1 MQNITGTL
9 PIIPIQHY
17 VLFCTLLFVIGVA
30 GVLIKR
36 NALVIFMSIEIMLNS
51 INLLLVAFSV
61 YHNDPAG
68 QIFVF
73 FVMIV
78 AAAEVAVGLALV
90 VMVYRHTHSIDIDFL
105 NKLKW

>member
-1 MQNITGTL
+1 MSDISKTITM
-9 PIIPIQHY
+9 IPIEQY
-17 VLFCTLLFVIGVA
+17 VLLCTLLFVIGVA

-78 AAAEVAVGLALV
+78 ASAEVAVGLALV
-90 VMVYRHTHSIDIDFL
+90 VMVYRHTHSIDINFL